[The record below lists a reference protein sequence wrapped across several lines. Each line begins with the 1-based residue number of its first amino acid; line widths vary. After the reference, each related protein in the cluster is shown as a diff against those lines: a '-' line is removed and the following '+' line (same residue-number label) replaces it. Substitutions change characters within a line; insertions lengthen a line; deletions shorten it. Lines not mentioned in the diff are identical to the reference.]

1 MHKMFDMSDFYR
13 TNSQNETIPVFAQM
27 QQTDTAFRP
36 VRECT
41 DPLTMVFINAQPF
54 GKVYDTDE
62 AFENGTLFPD
72 LNKPFLGGEKYE

>member
-1 MHKMFDMSDFYR
+1 M
-13 TNSQNETIPVFAQM
+13 
-27 QQTDTAFRP
+27 AFRP
-36 VRECT
+36 VRECI